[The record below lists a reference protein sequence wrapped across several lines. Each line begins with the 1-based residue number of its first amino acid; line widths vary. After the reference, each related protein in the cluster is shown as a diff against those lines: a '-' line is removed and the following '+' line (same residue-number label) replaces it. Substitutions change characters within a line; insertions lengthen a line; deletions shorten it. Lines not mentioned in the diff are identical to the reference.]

1 MDEDTLIKAVID
13 RFTPDE
19 LCEILDISTTDF
31 VDKFYHEILGDPR
44 VIEALGLDPDE
55 DSTIGLEPDLPWD

>member
-1 MDEDTLIKAVID
+1 MDEEELYRHVID

-31 VDKFYHEILGDPR
+31 VDRFYEEILCDPR
-44 VIEALGLDPDE
+44 VRSALGLDDIDGE
-55 DSTIGLEPDLPWD
+55 T

>member
-1 MDEDTLIKAVID
+1 MDEEELYRHVID

-31 VDKFYHEILGDPR
+31 VDKFYDEIMGDER
-44 VIEALGLDPDE
+44 VRSALGLD
-55 DSTIGLEPDLPWD
+55 DSLD